1 MRDHPPTPPRSGLCR
16 YSSRASCVHDGPVR
30 GQSHHRARSDQNRRP
45 HPGHTHT
52 IPNNGGGNKHR
63 CTAERVTN
71 LPNPAGPAPPPTPP
85 PPPHDPQRPAP
96 PWHIARN
103 SRRTGRRK
111 SSSRRSA
118 AADPA
123 ETHGSIQAT
132 PSTPST
138 RRPRPTRSAHTQTPR
153 PAADRIAARTPVRRG
168 SADRLCQTTDQY
180 ASPEP

>member
-1 MRDHPPTPPRSGLCR
+1 MITGPRTSSYGRFSNNLLVSASRTWLHGHTKSSISTASTGAGPTRGLSPTTQAHTRTPTPATPAESPHDPRHHRCS
-16 YSSRASCVHDGPVR
+16 HVR

-85 PPPHDPQRPAP
+85 PPPHDPRPP
-96 PWHIARN
+96 PPPSHTARN
-103 SRRTGRRK
+103 NRRTRRRK
-111 SSSRRSA
+111 SSSRKSA

-123 ETHGSIQAT
+123 ETH
-132 PSTPST
+132 
-138 RRPRPTRSAHTQTPR
+138 
-153 PAADRIAARTPVRRG
+153 D
-168 SADRLCQTTDQY
+168 
-180 ASPEP
+180 